1 MLAATVTPIAT
12 AAQHVRYSPETPSA
26 LTLSTPRPDELR
38 HRPLKPQP
46 MEKPSPLPIGKR
58 ASAGSL
64 RRLARMSS
72 GFVVHAGDGQAA
84 PGAGGSVLAT
94 AAATDG
100 TFSLLLSH
108 AAAGDGAPLHVHR
121 HESESFFV
129 LAGTYRIQCGDE
141 TSDAGV
147 DTLVLNYR
155 NQAGGLVNE
164 VLTFDGDL
172 VCQGHGTYLGSSAQA
187 GGAPTPPTQ
196 PQ

>member
-1 MLAATVTPIAT
+1 
-12 AAQHVRYSPETPSA
+12 
-26 LTLSTPRPDELR
+26 
-38 HRPLKPQP
+38 
-46 MEKPSPLPIGKR
+46 
-58 ASAGSL
+58 
-64 RRLARMSS
+64 MSS

-141 TSDAGV
+141 TFDAGV
-147 DTLVLNYR
+147 HDFVYLPRGVPHAWR
-155 NQAGGLVNE
+155 VVSDMAGRKLILAVPGGIEDL
-164 VLTFDGDL
+164 FDDL
-172 VCQGHGTYLGSSAQA
+172 VTGVSPDELTHRHGVQFLD
-187 GGAPTPPTQ
+187 
-196 PQ
+196 